1 MWFNNII
8 VYQLQTPFAIS
19 PETMHNALE
28 ELRLK
33 PCPPHARLSQG
44 WINPFNFLDEKLYS
58 INNCHIVVAA
68 SEVRLLPASVIRT
81 VLDEKLI
88 AFEQSQ
94 QRPMRRA
101 EQLQLK
107 EEIEFDLLPKAFTVQ
122 KKDWLYIDTFKQWV
136 VINNANPNKAS
147 DIMAL
152 LIKALGS
159 ISAVPLTV
167 EVSLS
172 HLFSGWLK
180 EHHSLPESLSLGR
193 RCVLIKS
200 QDDKSQY
207 ICKDIEQNGNEIDI
221 LLEEGYC
228 VASLE
233 LSWQDRIQF
242 VLTDSFQLKRLK
254 CIDYLE
260 EAFKENSKLG
270 DEHEKFDAN
279 FSLLAG
285 EVRELISFL
294 IRICQ
299 QTGAAATTT
308 TKQAILSEN

>member
-1 MWFNNII
+1 MWFNNIV

-28 ELRLK
+28 ELHLK
-33 PCPPHARLSQG
+33 PCPPHARQSQG
-44 WINPFNFLDEKLYS
+44 WINPFNDHDEKLYS
-58 INNCHIVVAA
+58 ICSCHIVVAA

-88 AFEQSQ
+88 QFELSQ

-107 EEIEFDLLPKAFTVQ
+107 EEIEFELLPKAFTVQ

-136 VINNANPNKAS
+136 VINSANPNKAS

-159 ISAVPLTV
+159 ISAVPLTID
-167 EVSLS
+167 VSLS
-172 HLFSGWLK
+172 QLFSNWLR
-180 EHHSLPESLSLGR
+180 EPQSLPEALSLGQ
-193 RCVLIKS
+193 RCVLINS

-207 ICKDIEQNGNEIDI
+207 ICKDIEQNGNEIDT
-221 LLEEGYC
+221 LLDEGYC
-228 VASLE
+228 VSSLE

-242 VLTDSFQLKRLK
+242 VLTDNFQLKRLK

-260 EAFKENSKLG
+260 EAFKENGKLG
-270 DEHEKFDAN
+270 DEREKFDSN

-285 EVRELISFL
+285 EVRELLSFL
-294 IRICQ
+294 IGVCQ
-299 QTGAAATTT
+299 KAEVAVAAKHAPEELEY
-308 TKQAILSEN
+308 A